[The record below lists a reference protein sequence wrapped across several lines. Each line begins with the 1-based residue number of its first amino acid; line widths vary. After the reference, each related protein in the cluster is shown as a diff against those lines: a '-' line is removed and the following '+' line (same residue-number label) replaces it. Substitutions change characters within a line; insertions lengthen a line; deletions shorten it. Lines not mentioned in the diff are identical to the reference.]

1 MSQINVTEI
10 PTRIDDP
17 QHLLLWS
24 ADEVV
29 PIATGLIIGMII
41 HKALICTLIGFGMT
55 HFYRKFRDQHPDG
68 FLMHKLYSWGFSAST
83 ARSMKNPFIK
93 QYYP

>member
-1 MSQINVTEI
+1 MAEIHLTQI
-10 PTRIDDP
+10 PTQIDAP

-29 PIATGLIIGMII
+29 PIAVGLIIGMIL
-41 HKALICTLIGFGMT
+41 HKALICTLIGMGMT

-68 FLMHKLYSWGFSAST
+68 YLMHRFYD
-83 ARSMKNPFIK
+83 
-93 QYYP
+93 